1 MTLETLLPI
10 IINSLLIVLLIV
22 VIILVIK
29 CIYVIDATK
38 RILDNVESKVNSLNG
53 LFSIIDLVTN
63 KVVSTADKISDTV
76 ESFIKKL
83 FSKNKKTKEE
93 NELDDIIER
102 EG

>member
-1 MTLETLLPI
+1 MTLEALLPI
-10 IINSLLIVLLIV
+10 IINSLIIILLIV

-38 RILDNVESKVNSLNG
+38 RVLDNVESKVNSLNG
-53 LFSIIDLVTN
+53 LFSIIDLITG
-63 KVVSTADKISDTV
+63 KVASTADKISDTI
-76 ESFIKKL
+76 ESFVKKL
-83 FSKNKKTKEE
+83 FSKKKKTKDE